1 MYNDE
6 NREFDPVGGDL
17 PPQPQ
22 QDRADLSEEEPDE
35 IVSWYT
41 PRQEEPEEVVN
52 YFVQQRPIPQNVWK
66 QAAKTQRKRRRLWT
80 WLGIGGIA
88 LVVVVIVVAVL
99 LSSTASSAPSLPGS
113 DDGDSASSMVDIF
126 RKKETTIPRI
136 SGKEGVKLS
145 CQDPSG
151 QELTIQQVY
160 AKVNPSVVAVVAEQ
174 SDGSAAVGTGVIMTE
189 SGYIITNAH
198 VISGGKSCWV
208 ALDTGVTYD
217 ARLVGYDEDEDL
229 AVLRAIADNPL
240 PAAEFGNSDLLT
252 VGDPVYAI
260 GNPLGVE
267 LRGTL
272 TNGIVSAINRE
283 VEMQGRTMTMIQTN
297 AALNNGNSGGPLI
310 NSYGQV
316 IGINTMKMSNSSLSE
331 EEATVEG
338 LGFALP
344 ISSVSFVVND
354 LIVHGEFLGTPTIGI
369 TVRTIEKSGGGTQV
383 EVYTVDDALGAAEA
397 GVQPGDIILEAD
409 GQPVSVTSDLLTV
422 RRTAFKEELM
432 KQHPLQTAGRVRLPY
447 TRRRND
453 ARCVTS
459 ASQLPD
465 VPELKAYGP
474 DFFAGHALLL
484 VSDTTASGSLRPTL
498 HTADIA
504 DGHGTVRLQHPLPA
518 RNQCV
523 TQDMATW
530 LLWAEVPVSWADLSW
545 AVANPALPPE
555 RLSRY

>member
-22 QDRADLSEEEPDE
+22 QDRTDLPEEEPDE

-52 YFVQQRPIPQNVWK
+52 YFVQQRPMPRNVWK

-136 SGKEGVKLS
+136 SGEEGVKLS

-310 NSYGQV
+310 NEYGQV
-316 IGINTMKMSNSSLSE
+316 IGINTLKMSGTGSE

-344 ISSVSFVVND
+344 SSDVCFVVND
-354 LIVHGEFLGTPTIGI
+354 LIATGRFRGIPTLGV
-369 TVRTIEKSGGGTQV
+369 TVTNSPDNGGQV
-383 EVYTVDDALGAAEA
+383 VVYTVEDGYGAAEA
-397 GVQPGDIILEAD
+397 GIQPGDVLLKAD
-409 GQPVSVTSDLLTV
+409 GQPLHQINDLMAV
-422 RRTAFKEELM
+422 RRTHLVDDTMTLTVLRDGKVF
-432 KQHPLQTAGRVRLPY
+432 
-447 TRRRND
+447 
-453 ARCVTS
+453 
-459 ASQLPD
+459 D
-465 VPELKAYGP
+465 V
-474 DFFAGHALLL
+474 
-484 VSDTTASGSLRPTL
+484 
-498 HTADIA
+498 
-504 DGHGTVRLQHPLPA
+504 
-518 RNQCV
+518 
-523 TQDMATW
+523 
-530 LLWAEVPVSWADLSW
+530 EVPLY
-545 AVANPALPPE
+545 ANKG
-555 RLSRY
+555 

>member
-22 QDRADLSEEEPDE
+22 QDRTDLPEEEPDE

-88 LVVVVIVVAVL
+88 LVVVVIVVAAI

-136 SGKEGVKLS
+136 SGEEGVKLS

-160 AKVNPSVVAVVAEQ
+160 AKVNPSVGAVVAEQ

-310 NSYGQV
+310 N
-316 IGINTMKMSNSSLSE
+316 T
-331 EEATVEG
+331 
-338 LGFALP
+338 
-344 ISSVSFVVND
+344 VSFVVND
-354 LIVHGEFLGTPTIGI
+354 LIAHGEFLGTPTIGI

-383 EVYTVDDALGAAEA
+383 EVYTVDDTLGAAEA

-422 RRTAFKEELM
+422 RRSHSVGDTIRLTI
-432 KQHPLQTAGRVRLPY
+432 QRDGQTLTVDVVLY
-447 TRRRND
+447 
-453 ARCVTS
+453 
-459 ASQLPD
+459 AS
-465 VPELKAYGP
+465 K
-474 DFFAGHALLL
+474 
-484 VSDTTASGSLRPTL
+484 
-498 HTADIA
+498 
-504 DGHGTVRLQHPLPA
+504 
-518 RNQCV
+518 
-523 TQDMATW
+523 
-530 LLWAEVPVSWADLSW
+530 
-545 AVANPALPPE
+545 
-555 RLSRY
+555 

>member
-22 QDRADLSEEEPDE
+22 QDRTDLPEEEPDE

-52 YFVQQRPIPQNVWK
+52 YFVQQRPMPRNVWK

-136 SGKEGVKLS
+136 SGEEGVKLS

-151 QELTIQQVY
+151 EELTIQQVY

-316 IGINTMKMSNSSLSE
+316 IGINTMKIGDYVSS
-331 EEATVEG
+331 AGVEG
-338 LGFALP
+338 LGFAIPSTTVKEIVEQLTSQGYVSGRP
-344 ISSVSFVVND
+344 SLGLRCSSVPYFYQVYYH
-354 LIVHGEFLGTPTIGI
+354 LP
-369 TVRTIEKSGGGTQV
+369 SGAYVT
-383 EVYTVDDALGAAEA
+383 EVFSGSSAEA
-397 GVQPGDIILEAD
+397 QGIQTGDILLSLDGKNVSDGDDVTQILYKKSIGDSLTAILYRSGKRYEL
-409 GQPVSVTSDLLTV
+409 TLTV
-422 RRTAFKEELM
+422 EEN
-432 KQHPLQTAGRVRLPY
+432 VW
-447 TRRRND
+447 N
-453 ARCVTS
+453 
-459 ASQLPD
+459 
-465 VPELKAYGP
+465 
-474 DFFAGHALLL
+474 
-484 VSDTTASGSLRPTL
+484 
-498 HTADIA
+498 
-504 DGHGTVRLQHPLPA
+504 
-518 RNQCV
+518 
-523 TQDMATW
+523 
-530 LLWAEVPVSWADLSW
+530 
-545 AVANPALPPE
+545 
-555 RLSRY
+555 

>member
-22 QDRADLSEEEPDE
+22 QDRTDLPEEEPDE

-99 LSSTASSAPSLPGS
+99 LSSTASSTPSLPGS

-136 SGKEGVKLS
+136 SGEEGVKLS

-354 LIVHGEFLGTPTIGI
+354 LIAHGEFLGTPTIGI

-422 RRTAFKEELM
+422 RRSHSVGDTIRLTI
-432 KQHPLQTAGRVRLPY
+432 QRDGQTLAVDVVLY
-447 TRRRND
+447 
-453 ARCVTS
+453 
-459 ASQLPD
+459 AS
-465 VPELKAYGP
+465 K
-474 DFFAGHALLL
+474 
-484 VSDTTASGSLRPTL
+484 
-498 HTADIA
+498 
-504 DGHGTVRLQHPLPA
+504 
-518 RNQCV
+518 
-523 TQDMATW
+523 
-530 LLWAEVPVSWADLSW
+530 
-545 AVANPALPPE
+545 
-555 RLSRY
+555 

>member
-22 QDRADLSEEEPDE
+22 QDRTDLPEEEPDE

-52 YFVQQRPIPQNVWK
+52 YFVQQRPMPRNVWK

-113 DDGDSASSMVDIF
+113 DDGHSASSMVDIF

-136 SGKEGVKLS
+136 SGEEGVKLS

-217 ARLVGYDEDEDL
+217 ARLVGYDEDADL

-310 NSYGQV
+310 NSYGPV

-331 EEATVEG
+331 DEATVEG

-354 LIVHGEFLGTPTIGI
+354 LIAHGEFLGTPTIGI

-422 RRTAFKEELM
+422 RRSHSVGDTI
-432 KQHPLQTAGRVRLPY
+432 RL
-447 TRRRND
+447 TIQRD
-453 ARCVTS
+453 G
-459 ASQLPD
+459 Q
-465 VPELKAYGP
+465 
-474 DFFAGHALLL
+474 
-484 VSDTTASGSLRPTL
+484 SLTV
-498 HTADIA
+498 
-504 DGHGTVRLQHPLPA
+504 DGVL
-518 RNQCV
+518 
-523 TQDMATW
+523 
-530 LLWAEVPVSWADLSW
+530 
-545 AVANPALPPE
+545 
-555 RLSRY
+555 